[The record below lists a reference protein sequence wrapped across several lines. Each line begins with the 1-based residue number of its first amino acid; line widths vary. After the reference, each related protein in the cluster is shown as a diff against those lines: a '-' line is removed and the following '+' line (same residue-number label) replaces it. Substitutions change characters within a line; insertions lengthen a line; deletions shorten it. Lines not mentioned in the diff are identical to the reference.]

1 MTQVG
6 SVYAEALYSLAQEE
20 GLSQSILPELKA
32 LDESFSQEPDFIRLL
47 SSPNL
52 SKQERC
58 QILDDS
64 FRGKVHPYV
73 LNFMKILT
81 EKGYMRHFSDCRKA
95 YAELYNRDNG
105 IVPVTAITA
114 VALSEEQSARLKQ
127 KLAVITGKTIQLTN
141 QLEPGVLGGIRLDYD
156 GKCLDGT
163 IAQRLDAIR
172 KTLKNILM
180 LLLQLVIINTLYQ
193 TKLLPT
199 QALRIG
205 L

>member
-20 GLSQSILPELKA
+20 GLSRSILPELKA

-95 YAELYNRDNG
+95 YADLYNRDNG

-114 VALSEEQSARLKQ
+114 VALSDEQSARLTA
-127 KLAVITGKTIQLTN
+127 KLSQLIGKTVELTN
-141 QLEPGVLGGIRLDYD
+141 RIDPKCLGGVRLDYD
-156 GKCLDGT
+156 GK
-163 IAQRLDAIR
+163 RLDDTVAHR
-172 KTLKNILM
+172 LDTVRGLLKNTVL
-180 LLLQLVIINTLYQ
+180 
-193 TKLLPT
+193 
-199 QALRIG
+199 
-205 L
+205 

>member
-20 GLSQSILPELKA
+20 GLSRSILPELKA

-95 YAELYNRDNG
+95 YADLYNRDNG
-105 IVPVTAITA
+105 IVPVTVITA
-114 VALSEEQSARLKQ
+114 VALSDEQSARLTA
-127 KLAVITGKTIQLTN
+127 KLSQLTGKTVELCNRID
-141 QLEPGVLGGIRLDYD
+141 PKCLGGVRLDYD
-156 GKCLDGT
+156 GK
-163 IAQRLDAIR
+163 RLDDTVAHR
-172 KTLKNILM
+172 LDTVRGLLKNTVL
-180 LLLQLVIINTLYQ
+180 
-193 TKLLPT
+193 
-199 QALRIG
+199 
-205 L
+205 